1 MLNNKN
7 ECIFLAGHNG
17 MVGSAIIRK
26 LNKEGYF
33 NIITANRSELDLF
46 NQQDVRSFFTY
57 NIIDTVIICAARV
70 GGIYSNSTYPA
81 DFVYQN
87 LMIQSNIINA
97 CHEKDINNIL
107 FLGSSCI
114 YPKEAKQPITEDQLL
129 QGPLEST
136 NQWYAIAK
144 IAGIKLCEGY
154 NIQFNRDY
162 RSIMPTNLY
171 GPNDNFHELN
181 GHVIPALISRF
192 HKAVLDNSPFIEIW
206 GTGKAKREF
215 LHVDDLADGC
225 VHFMSLDKAALQK
238 KIPISNS
245 HINVGTGI
253 DIEIKTLV
261 ELLVEISGFSG
272 EIRFDSSKP
281 DGTMRKVLDVSLA
294 KSLGW
299 TSNIAFYDGLKDSY
313 QWYLDHFPNVK
324 RS

>member
-1 MLNNKN
+1 MLDSKE
-7 ECIFLAGHNG
+7 ECIFIAGHNG
-17 MVGSAIIRK
+17 MVGSALVKK
-26 LNKEGYF
+26 LNDEGYL
-33 NIITANRSELDLF
+33 NIITASRSELDLL
-46 NQQDVRSFFTY
+46 NQKDVKKFFKEHA
-57 NIIDTVIICAARV
+57 IDTLIIAAAKV
-70 GGIYSNSTYPA
+70 GGIYSNSKYPA
-81 DFVYQN
+81 DFMYQN

-97 CHEKDINNIL
+97 CHEEDINNIL

-129 QGPLEST
+129 QGTLEST
-136 NQWYAIAK
+136 NQWYAVAK

-154 NIQFNRDY
+154 NIQYNRDY
-162 RSIMPTNLY
+162 RCIMPTNLY

-192 HKAVLDNSPFIEIW
+192 HRAVQNSSPFIEIW

-225 VHFMSLDKAALQK
+225 VHLMAIDKATYQK

-245 HINVGTGI
+245 HINVGSGI

-261 ELLVEISGFSG
+261 ELMVEISGFSG
-272 EIRFDSSKP
+272 EIKYDSSKP

-294 KSLGW
+294 KSLDW
-299 TSNIAFYDGLKDSY
+299 TANISFKDGLKDSY
-313 QWYLDHFPNVK
+313 KWYLEHFPNVK

>member
-1 MLNNKN
+1 MLDSKE
-7 ECIFLAGHNG
+7 ECIFIAGHNG
-17 MVGSAIIRK
+17 MVGSALIKK
-26 LNKEGYF
+26 LNDEGYL
-33 NIITANRSELDLF
+33 NIITASRSELDLLK
-46 NQQDVRSFFTY
+46 QKDVKKFFKEHP
-57 NIIDTVIICAARV
+57 IDTVVIAAAKV

-81 DFVYQN
+81 DFMYQN
-87 LMIQSNIINA
+87 LMIQSNIINT
-97 CHEKDINNIL
+97 CHEEDINNIL

-114 YPKEAKQPITEDQLL
+114 YPKEAIQPINEDQLL

-144 IAGIKLCEGY
+144 IAGIKLCEAY

-192 HKAVLDNSPFIEIW
+192 HRAVLEKSTFIEIW

-225 VHFMSLDKAALQK
+225 VHLMKIDKLNYQK
-238 KIPISNS
+238 KIPTSNS
-245 HINVGTGI
+245 HINIGTGI
-253 DIEIKTLV
+253 DIEIKMLI
-261 ELLVEISGFSG
+261 ELLTEISGFNG
-272 EIRFDSSKP
+272 EIRFDSTKP

-294 KSLGW
+294 KSLNW
-299 TSNIAFYDGLKDSY
+299 NSKISFHDGLKNSY

>member
-1 MLNNKN
+1 MLEDTNDS
-7 ECIFLAGHNG
+7 IFIAGHNG

-26 LNKEGYF
+26 LNNEGF
-33 NIITANRSELDLF
+33 NNIVTADRSKLDLF
-46 NQQDVRSFFTY
+46 SQSDVQNFFQKN
-57 NIIDTVIICAARV
+57 NIDIVIISAAKV
-70 GGIYSNSTYPA
+70 GGIYSNANYPA

-97 CHEKDINNIL
+97 CHEAHIDNIL

-114 YPKEAKQPITEDQLL
+114 YPKEAQQPICENQLL
-129 QGPLEST
+129 TGPLEST

-154 NIQFNRDY
+154 NIQYNRDY
-162 RSIMPTNLY
+162 RCVMPTNLY
-171 GPNDNFHELN
+171 GPNDNFHELY

-192 HKAVLDNSPFIEIW
+192 HRAVNENAPFIEIW
-206 GTGKAKREF
+206 GTGRAKREF

-225 VHFMSLDKAALQK
+225 LHIMKITKSTFQN
-238 KIPISNS
+238 KIPMDNS
-245 HINVGTGI
+245 HINLGTGI

-261 ELLVEISGFSG
+261 ELLSEISGYGG
-272 EIRFDSSKP
+272 EITFNHSKP

-294 KSLGW
+294 ASLDW
-299 TSNIAFYDGLKDSY
+299 TSSISFQDGLEDSY